1 MSPLVALRDD
11 DHECV
16 GGGFGDVVEGADCGS
31 GERAGSAACSR
42 SIGIDA
48 DKPRGTDPNIAPP
61 SIARSTSTP
70 RRTTCENCS
79 N

>member
-1 MSPLVALRDD
+1 MSPLVALRED
-11 DHECV
+11 DHERV
-16 GGGFGDVVEGADCGS
+16 GGGLGDVERADCGR
-31 GERAGSAACSR
+31 GERGGRAACLCST
-42 SIGIDA
+42 GIDA
-48 DKPRGTDPNIAPP
+48 DKPRGTDPDIASP